1 HTYASQLLSAGIS
14 IEWIARQMGHTGTE
28 MVVRH
33 YGKWLMEDAPDYR
46 GKADTVFNAC
56 MAGQQ
61 APVNVPNSNPKTED
75 KKTESELDVDALL
88 ATPAVMQRLMSVL
101 MQRISVA

>member
-1 HTYASQLLSAGIS
+1 
-14 IEWIARQMGHTGTE
+14 
-28 MVVRH
+28 
-33 YGKWLMEDAPDYR
+33 GKWLMEDAPDYR

-101 MQRISVA
+101 MQRISVAQ